1 MKNLNSFS
9 LRACIGNYRRLFG
22 LMIMRENHRNEHTLL
37 VNFFCNSF
45 ENCVDSSPRNMKRK
59 KGSKSEQES
68 NNNNNDTSRW
78 KYMAFVALFAFPGI
92 MYVLDSAP
100 SISKNFQMSYVYLI
114 VTAVLAVAICWYFS
128 ASLKGSYK
136 YIVIILLPFLLF
148 PSFKVY
154 LCSPVVLV
162 NKDIGTRYKLG
173 STAEEILQDCG
184 ESCLKQFS
192 KSLYSLSLVSPRI
205 TLKVMPN
212 EIVDLNATTN
222 SAFGGDQAKM
232 SKLFLIFSLRSVKG
246 KVHSLSMLTKVPFR
260 STKILEALEKKQS
273 MELTGRIV
281 NIGRD
286 MLEMKAGFERQKLF
300 VRPVVFQ
307 PYYFEINNDDEL

>member
-1 MKNLNSFS
+1 M
-9 LRACIGNYRRLFG
+9 LFCSNV
-22 LMIMRENHRNEHTLL
+22 LYPFQNRME
-37 VNFFCNSF
+37 
-45 ENCVDSSPRNMKRK
+45 SPPRPVRRK
-59 KGSKSEQES
+59 KPSKPAQDS
-68 NNNNNDTSRW
+68 NISSNEPSRL
-78 KYMAFVALFAFPGI
+78 KYLAFVALFAFPGI
-92 MYVLDSAP
+92 MYVMDILSGM
-100 SISKNFQMSYVYLI
+100 SRSFQLSYVYAI
-114 VTAVLAVAICWYFS
+114 VTALATIGVWFYFRT
-128 ASLKGSYK
+128 SLQGSSK
-136 YIVIILLPFLLF
+136 YIVVMLLPFLLF

-162 NKDIGTRYKLG
+162 NKDFGTRYKLG
-173 STAEEILQDCG
+173 TTAEEILHDCG

-192 KSLYSLSLVSPRI
+192 KSLYSFSLITPRI

-212 EIVDLNATTN
+212 EVVDLNATTN

-281 NIGRD
+281 NIGKD
-286 MLEMKAGFERQKLF
+286 LKEMKAGLERQKLF

-307 PYYFEINNDDEL
+307 PYHYEINNDDEL